1 MPSDHRGKRI
11 VLRGVPALVGQVRS
25 QPASLQDENI
35 APAARARICRPDS
48 HPHTHDA
55 APTHMAG
62 GGDTALDRAP
72 DGAAHADG
80 LPAYAELHCLSD
92 FSFQRGASTARELF
106 ARASRLKY
114 SALAITDECSLAG
127 IVRALQASNGLVEA
141 AARGSK
147 PAAVPLIVGSE
158 MAIEDGPRCVLL
170 VESKPGYTALCA
182 LITAARRR
190 AKKGS
195 YSLLRSDFDRP
206 LDGLLALWLPDD
218 EPDPA
223 QGRWLAERFPS
234 RCWIAVELHR
244 GPDDAARLRCLRSL
258 GQALDLPC
266 VASGDVHMHIRGRR
280 TLQNVMTAIRLRVPL
295 REAGYALFPNGER
308 HLRDRKT
315 LASIYPRELLDE
327 TIRIA
332 SRCTF
337 DLKRDLAYRYPREVV
352 GHGHTASTWLR
363 RLVDEGIQARWRALP
378 PTEREETKTRELLE
392 KELAL
397 IEELGFEPFF
407 LTVHDIVRE
416 ARSRGILC
424 QGRGSAANS
433 AVCYA
438 LGITELRPGK
448 ANLLFERFISRNRKD
463 EPPDIDVDF
472 EHERREEIL
481 QYVFNRYG
489 RERAALA
496 TVVIAYRGR
505 SAVRDVGR
513 ALGLPEDQVDELA
526 RTLDRW
532 SGEAPAAQYLRERG
546 FDPDSR
552 LMRRLVR
559 LTAQL
564 IGFPR
569 HLSQHPGGFLI
580 SEHPLST
587 LVPVENAA
595 MDDRTVVQ
603 WDKDDIEYMGMLKV
617 DCLALGMLTCI
628 RKTLDLLHH
637 TGRRSLTPAHLMLD
651 DERTDAGRAVFRMIR
666 NADSIGVFQIESRAQ
681 MAMAPRL
688 KPTCF
693 YDLVIQIAIVRPG
706 PIQGHMVQ
714 PYLECRANDTC
725 QKSFDPQFDRV
736 LERTRGVPLFQE
748 QVMEVAQAAAGYTPE
763 EADQLRRAMGA
774 WKRTGDMRPHWR
786 RLHTAMTERG
796 YPPEFIERI
805 LTQIQGFGSY
815 GFPESHAASF
825 AILCWQ
831 SAWLK
836 CHEPVA
842 FAAAL
847 LNSQPMGFYS
857 PSQIV
862 QDVRRHGLQV
872 RPVDLR
878 YSGWDCSLEFD
889 GAPDD
894 LTRQPALRLGLR
906 MIKGFDEACARR
918 IEAARGER
926 MFTDATDL
934 CLRAS
939 LDARE
944 RGLLADAGALRG
956 LLGHRHKA
964 RWQMMGVEAQRP
976 LFASPVAEPAVALAM
991 PRVDDD
997 IRTDYETLGLTLN
1010 RHPLSRLR
1018 RALARKGCP
1027 RSRDLAARPDGHAVA
1042 FAGLVTL
1049 RQRPQTASGITFLTL
1064 EDEDGLVNVVVRR
1077 RIAERDRRALLE
1089 SKLMLVRGHLESK
1102 DGVQH
1107 LIAARLENLTA
1118 LLGPLAVH
1126 SRDFQ

>member
-1 MPSDHRGKRI
+1 M
-11 VLRGVPALVGQVRS
+11 AL
-25 QPASLQDENI
+25 PTL
-35 APAARARICRPDS
+35 
-48 HPHTHDA
+48 DA
-55 APTHMAG
+55 
-62 GGDTALDRAP
+62 
-72 DGAAHADG
+72 

-92 FSFQRGASTARELF
+92 FSFQRGASNARELF
-106 ARASRLKY
+106 QRAKRQGY
-114 SALAITDECSLAG
+114 AALAITDECTLAG
-127 IVRALQASNGLVEA
+127 IVRALQASKDVDL
-141 AARGSK
+141 
-147 PAAVPLIVGSE
+147 PLIVGSE
-158 MAIEDGPRCVLL
+158 MSIEDGPRCVLL
-170 VESKPGYTALCA
+170 VESKAGYVALCS
-182 LITAARRR
+182 LITVARRR
-190 AKKGS
+190 AEKGH
-195 YSLLRSDFDRP
+195 YRLLASDFDRP
-206 LDGLLALWLPDD
+206 LDGLLALWLPGA
-218 EPDPA
+218 ESNVA

-244 GPDDAARLRCLRSL
+244 GPDDAARTRQLQEIGKKL
-258 GQALDLPC
+258 ALPC

-280 TLQNVMTAIRLRVPL
+280 TLQNVMTAIRLRTSL
-295 REAGYALFPNGER
+295 REAGYALFPNSER
-308 HLRDRKT
+308 HLRDRTT
-315 LASIYPRELLDE
+315 LASLYPRELLDE

-337 DLKRDLAYRYPREVV
+337 DLKHELTYEYPHEVI
-352 GHGHTASTWLR
+352 GDGHTASSWLR
-363 RLVDEGIQARWRALP
+363 KLVDDGIEARWNALP
-378 PTEREETKTRELLE
+378 ATEVQKAEARRLLE
-392 KELAL
+392 KELEL
-397 IEELGFEPFF
+397 IEELGFEKFF
-407 LTVHDIVRE
+407 LTVHDVVRF
-416 ARSRGILC
+416 ARERGILC

-438 LGITELRPGK
+438 LGITELRPGH
-448 ANLLFERFISRNRKD
+448 ANLLLERFISRNRKN

-472 EHERREEIL
+472 EHERREEVL
-481 QYVFNRYG
+481 QYVFQRYG

-513 ALGLPEDQVDELA
+513 ALGMPEDQISELA
-526 RTLDRW
+526 RSLDRW

-546 FDPDSR
+546 FDPDAP

-559 LTAQL
+559 LSEQL

-580 SEHPLST
+580 SEQPLST

-628 RKTLDLLHH
+628 RKTLNLLAD
-637 TGRRSLTPAHLMLD
+637 TGRRRITPADLMLD
-651 DERTDAGRAVFRMIR
+651 DERTDRGQKVFEMIQR
-666 NADSIGVFQIESRAQ
+666 ADSIGVFQIESRAQ
-681 MAMAPRL
+681 MSMAPRM
-688 KPTCF
+688 KPACF

-706 PIQGHMVQ
+706 PIQGDMVQ
-714 PYLECRANDTC
+714 PYLECRRMGTPA
-725 QKSFDPQFDRV
+725 KSPKPELDAV
-736 LERTRGVPLFQE
+736 LERTMGVPLFQE
-748 QVMEVAQAAAGYTPE
+748 QVMQIAMTAASYSGE
-763 EADQLRRAMGA
+763 DADALRRSMAA
-774 WKRTGDMRPHWR
+774 WKRNGSVLTHRN
-786 RLHTAMTERG
+786 RLIGGMLKNG
-796 YPPEFIERI
+796 YPLDFAERI
-805 LTQIQGFGSY
+805 FKQIEGFGSY

-862 QDVRRHGLQV
+862 QDLRRHGV
-872 RPVDLR
+872 EIRPVDIR
-878 YSGWDCSLEFD
+878 YSDWDCSLEFR

-894 LTRQPALRLGLR
+894 LSHQPSLRLGLCL
-906 MIKGFDEACARR
+906 IKGFDEKCARR
-918 IEAARGER
+918 IEAARSER

-939 LDARE
+939 LDGRE
-944 RGLLADAGALRG
+944 RDLLADAGALRG

-964 RWQMMGVEAQRP
+964 RWQVMGVEAQRP
-976 LFASPVAEPAVALAM
+976 LFDMPTVEPNVALAM
-991 PRVDDD
+991 PHIDDE
-997 IRTDYETLGLTLN
+997 IRTDYETIGLTLN

-1018 RALARKGCP
+1018 SVLMRKGCP
-1027 RSRDLAARPDGHAVA
+1027 RSRELATLPNDCAVA

-1064 EDEDGLVNVVVRR
+1064 EDEDGMVNVVVQR
-1077 RIAERDRRALLE
+1077 RIAERDRRALME
-1089 SKLMLVRGHLESK
+1089 SKLMRVRGRLESK
-1102 DGVQH
+1102 DGVRH
-1107 LIAARLENLTA
+1107 LIATRLENLNE
-1118 LLGPLAVH
+1118 LLGSLLVR